1 MSCLNSSEIENYMAQ
16 EHKQDQVRI
25 QSFNG
30 TIFALLCTKV
40 LGQLVDTFSFYLNK
54 IEIMVI

>member
-1 MSCLNSSEIENYMAQ
+1 MAQ
-16 EHKQDQVRI
+16 EQKQDQVRI

-30 TIFALLCTKV
+30 TIFALQCTKV
-40 LGQLVDTFSFYLNK
+40 LGRLIDTFSFYLNK